1 VFVETEYVRIEKL
14 QRHVLRIVDLF
25 VETEYVKNEKVM
37 KHVLRIV
44 IEIEGQQ

>member
-1 VFVETEYVRIEKL
+1 VETEFVMNEKL
-14 QRHVLRIVDLF
+14 QKHVLRIVDLF

-44 IEIEGQQ
+44 IEIEEQR